1 MGLFDYINRA
11 IDTVVTTVKEAVT
24 PQEVQKVSSPQKET
38 VQMVSQET
46 MANEKNEDTV
56 NIKNKSIDSIYKQI
70 DELCDDYRMSM
81 EDVKKAHLLETI
93 AGCSSEELTKKSD
106 EEIKSYIDALK
117 FVLKWQ
123 SWKLPWN
130 DRDIDDIKDI
140 AKKANE
146 RCIYLQTGGSFL
158 GNLFRS
164 NKTLSERLKNAGYNE
179 PTPENVQEY
188 FAGMIAEAVKTG
200 DTKKIQEAYD
210 DALKTFGEILIDTH
224 NPQEKALL
232 TAAIAQ
238 LEAGKRNLATKL
250 SILSCGDNNE
260 AKAVVAKGI
269 SDNYRT
275 MTCKAD
281 ELGNYTSD
289 KDNIEMSQRAFQHMT
304 EADSLAAL
312 AKNKAYAQEL
322 ANKVERGE
330 ELTPEE
336 QRFLSSVNVSYYS
349 GAMIGSMC
357 NMTYSNKEN
366 VLYTI
371 DNDTSELGIQSQVYS
386 TAANYV
392 KGNQSSLTI
401 TTKAFTQAMDKA
413 TKGNYSAVLSGN
425 NDCATNQQSARISNN
440 NRNNINSS
448 TKETTSN
455 EAVSSNQVKTT
466 NSQQTEKTSTVSNKH
481 DTNRTTNCTTT
492 NPINKTTNAN
502 SQIQANENPTVT
514 QEVAIQG
521 GVKEI
526 KKFAKENNVST
537 FELAIDTLNTTN
549 ASSST
554 KKWALNQFKTA
565 SDSQQVL
572 NFNKITHASSAL
584 AAANAMDDN
593 TRSQLNTF
601 RSYYIKETV
610 ENLEET

>member
-24 PQEVQKVSSPQKET
+24 PQEVQKVSSPQKEN

-56 NIKNKSIDSIYKQI
+56 VLTNKSIDSIYKQI

-106 EEIKSYIDALK
+106 EEIKSYIDSLK

-130 DRDIDDIKDI
+130 DRDIDDIKHI

-158 GNLFRS
+158 SNLFRS
-164 NKTLSERLKNAGYNE
+164 NKTLAERLKNAGYNE
-179 PTPENVQEY
+179 PTTKNVQEY

-200 DTKKIQEAYD
+200 DTKKIKEAYD
-210 DALKTFGEILIDTH
+210 DALKTFGEILIDTE
-224 NPQEKALL
+224 NPNEKALL

-250 SILSCGDNNE
+250 TLSSCGDNTE
-260 AKAVVAKGI
+260 AKAIVAKGI
-269 SDNYRT
+269 SDNYRA

-289 KDNIEMSQRAFQHMT
+289 KDNIEMSQCAFQHMT

-312 AKNKAYAQEL
+312 AENKAYAQEL
-322 ANKVERGE
+322 ADKVERGE
-330 ELTPEE
+330 SLTPEE
-336 QRFLSSVNVSYYS
+336 QRFLNSVNVSYYS
-349 GAMIGSMC
+349 GAMVGSMC

-366 VLYTI
+366 VLSTI

-392 KGNQSSLTI
+392 KENQSSLTI
-401 TTKAFTQAMDKA
+401 TTKAFTQAMDNA
-413 TKGNYSAVLSGN
+413 TKGNYSAVLSGEKELP
-425 NDCATNQQSARISNN
+425 TNQQAVSKAIN
-440 NRNNINSS
+440 NRNNVNSS
-448 TKETTSN
+448 IETTISN
-455 EAVSSNQVKTT
+455 KSVSSNQVKTT
-466 NSQQTEKTSTVSNKH
+466 NSQQTEKTSTENNKH
-481 DTNRTTNCTTT
+481 NIDRTTNCTAT
-492 NPINKTTNAN
+492 NPINKTTNSN
-502 SQIQANENPTVT
+502 SQVQVNENPTVT

-521 GVKEI
+521 GIKEI
-526 KKFAKENNVST
+526 KKFAKENNLST

-584 AAANAMDDN
+584 AAANAMDAN

-610 ENLEET
+610 ENLEEA